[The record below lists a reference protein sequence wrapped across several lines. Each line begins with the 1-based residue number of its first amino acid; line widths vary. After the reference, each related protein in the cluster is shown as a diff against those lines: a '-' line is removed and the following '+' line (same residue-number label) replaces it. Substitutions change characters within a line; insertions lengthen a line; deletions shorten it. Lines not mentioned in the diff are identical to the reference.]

1 MSEIESNPNQP
12 LFNITPN
19 KLSFSLDTDNI
30 LLLSQG
36 TEKISKEIEIK
47 INNLSSEFIIIKIK
61 TTKKNNY
68 IMTPSSFI
76 LSPKEEN
83 MIKIRFKRDEGEK
96 LELKSHKIQFE
107 GCIISQEDKDLNV
120 DDLYKK
126 YIKNGNK
133 DVNNIIAKTYFFDKN
148 GNNLSSLTSI
158 NISNINNTE
167 IKDFNLGD
175 LNKVNNR
182 DIIFALILAL
192 IVGFGGSYVFCSP
205 PDCSGTG

>member
-1 MSEIESNPNQP
+1 MSEIKSDENQS
-12 LFNITPN
+12 LFNISPN
-19 KLSFSLDTDNI
+19 KLSFYLDTDNI

-68 IMTPSSFI
+68 IMTPSSFV

-83 MIKIRFKRDEGEK
+83 IIKIRFKRDEGEK

-126 YIKNGNK
+126 YIKSGNK

-148 GNNLSSLTSI
+148 GNNLSSLTST
-158 NISNINNTE
+158 NISNINE

-192 IVGFGGSYVFCSP
+192 IVGFYILN
-205 PDCSGTG
+205 

>member
-1 MSEIESNPNQP
+1 MSEIESNQKQS

-83 MIKIRFKRDEGEK
+83 IIKIRFKRDEGEK

-126 YIKNGNK
+126 YIKAGNK

-148 GNNLSSLTSI
+148 GNNLSSLTSS

-192 IVGFGGSYVFCSP
+192 IVGFYILN
-205 PDCSGTG
+205 

>member
-1 MSEIESNPNQP
+1 MSEIESNQKQS

-19 KLSFSLDTDNI
+19 KLSFYLDTDNI

-68 IMTPSSFI
+68 IMTPSSFV

-148 GNNLSSLTSI
+148 GNNLSSLTSS

-192 IVGFGGSYVFCSP
+192 IVGFYILN
-205 PDCSGTG
+205 

>member
-1 MSEIESNPNQP
+1 
-12 LFNITPN
+12 
-19 KLSFSLDTDNI
+19 
-30 LLLSQG
+30 
-36 TEKISKEIEIK
+36 
-47 INNLSSEFIIIKIK
+47 
-61 TTKKNNY
+61 
-68 IMTPSSFI
+68 MTPSSFI

-83 MIKIRFKRDEGEK
+83 IIKIRFKRDEGEK

-107 GCIISQEDKDLNV
+107 GCIISQEDKDLNA

-148 GNNLSSLTSI
+148 GNNLSSLTSS

-192 IVGFGGSYVFCSP
+192 IVGFYILN
-205 PDCSGTG
+205 

>member
-1 MSEIESNPNQP
+1 MSEIKSDENQS
-12 LFNITPN
+12 LFNISPN
-19 KLSFSLDTDNI
+19 KLSFYLDTDNI

-68 IMTPSSFI
+68 IMTPSSFV

-83 MIKIRFKRDEGEK
+83 IIKIRFKRDEGEK

-126 YIKNGNK
+126 YIKAGNK

-148 GNNLSSLTSI
+148 GNNLSSLTSS

-192 IVGFGGSYVFCSP
+192 IVGFYILN
-205 PDCSGTG
+205 

>member
-1 MSEIESNPNQP
+1 MSEIESNQKQS

-19 KLSFSLDTDNI
+19 KLSFYLDTDNI

-68 IMTPSSFI
+68 IMTPSSFV

-83 MIKIRFKRDEGEK
+83 IIKIRFKRDEGEK

-107 GCIISQEDKDLNV
+107 GCIISKEDKDLNV

-148 GNNLSSLTSI
+148 GNNLSSLTSS

-167 IKDFNLGD
+167 IKDFNLSD

-192 IVGFGGSYVFCSP
+192 IVGFYILN
-205 PDCSGTG
+205 

>member
-1 MSEIESNPNQP
+1 MSEIKSDENQS
-12 LFNITPN
+12 LFNISPN
-19 KLSFSLDTDNI
+19 KLSFYLDTDNI

-83 MIKIRFKRDEGEK
+83 IIKIRFKRDEGEK

-126 YIKNGNK
+126 YIKAGNK

-148 GNNLSSLTSI
+148 GNNLSSLTSS

-167 IKDFNLGD
+167 IKDFNLAD

-192 IVGFGGSYVFCSP
+192 IVGFYILN
-205 PDCSGTG
+205 

>member
-1 MSEIESNPNQP
+1 MSEIESNQKQS

-19 KLSFSLDTDNI
+19 KLSFYLDTDNI

-68 IMTPSSFI
+68 IMTPSSFV

-83 MIKIRFKRDEGEK
+83 IIKIRFKRDEGEK

-126 YIKNGNK
+126 YIKAGNK

-148 GNNLSSLTSI
+148 GNNLSSLTSS

-192 IVGFGGSYVFCSP
+192 IVGFYILN
-205 PDCSGTG
+205 

>member
-19 KLSFSLDTDNI
+19 KLSFYLDTDNI

-47 INNLSSEFIIIKIK
+47 IINLSSEFIIIKIK

-68 IMTPSSFI
+68 IMTPSSFV

-83 MIKIRFKRDEGEK
+83 IIKIRFKRDEGEK

-148 GNNLSSLTSI
+148 GNNLSSLTSS

-192 IVGFGGSYVFCSP
+192 IVGFYILN
-205 PDCSGTG
+205 

>member
-1 MSEIESNPNQP
+1 MSEIESNQNQP
-12 LFNITPN
+12 LFNISPN
-19 KLSFSLDTDNI
+19 KLSFYLDTDNI

-68 IMTPSSFI
+68 IMTPSSFL

-83 MIKIRFKRDEGEK
+83 IIKIRFKRDEGEK

-148 GNNLSSLTSI
+148 GNNLSSLTSS

-167 IKDFNLGD
+167 IKDFNLAD

-192 IVGFGGSYVFCSP
+192 IVGFYILN
-205 PDCSGTG
+205 

>member
-1 MSEIESNPNQP
+1 MSEIESNQKQS

-19 KLSFSLDTDNI
+19 KLSFYLDTDNI

-47 INNLSSEFIIIKIK
+47 INNLSSEFIIIKIR

-68 IMTPSSFI
+68 IMTPSSFV

-83 MIKIRFKRDEGEK
+83 IIKIRFKRDEGEK

-148 GNNLSSLTSI
+148 GNNLSSLTSS

-192 IVGFGGSYVFCSP
+192 IVGFYILN
-205 PDCSGTG
+205 

>member
-1 MSEIESNPNQP
+1 MSEIESNQKQS

-47 INNLSSEFIIIKIK
+47 INNLSSEFIIIKIR

-83 MIKIRFKRDEGEK
+83 IIKIRFKRDEGEK

-148 GNNLSSLTSI
+148 GNNLSSLTSS

-192 IVGFGGSYVFCSP
+192 IVGFYILN
-205 PDCSGTG
+205 

>member
-1 MSEIESNPNQP
+1 MSEIESNQKQS

-19 KLSFSLDTDNI
+19 KLSFYLDTDNI

-148 GNNLSSLTSI
+148 GNNLSSLTSS

-192 IVGFGGSYVFCSP
+192 IVGFYILN
-205 PDCSGTG
+205 

>member
-68 IMTPSSFI
+68 IMTPSSFV

-83 MIKIRFKRDEGEK
+83 IIKIRFKRDEGEK
-96 LELKSHKIQFE
+96 LELKSHKIQIE

-148 GNNLSSLTSI
+148 GNNLSSLTSS

-192 IVGFGGSYVFCSP
+192 IVGFYILN
-205 PDCSGTG
+205 

>member
-1 MSEIESNPNQP
+1 MSEIKSDENQS
-12 LFNITPN
+12 LFNISPN
-19 KLSFSLDTDNI
+19 KLSFYLDTDNI

-68 IMTPSSFI
+68 IMTPSSFV

-83 MIKIRFKRDEGEK
+83 IIKIRFKRDEGEK

-148 GNNLSSLTSI
+148 GNNLSSLTSS

-192 IVGFGGSYVFCSP
+192 IVGFYILN
-205 PDCSGTG
+205 

>member
-1 MSEIESNPNQP
+1 MSEIESNQKQS

-19 KLSFSLDTDNI
+19 KLSFYLDTDNI

-68 IMTPSSFI
+68 IMTPSSFV

-83 MIKIRFKRDEGEK
+83 IIKIRFKRDEGEK

-107 GCIISQEDKDLNV
+107 GCIISQEDKDLNA

-148 GNNLSSLTSI
+148 GNNLSSLTSS

-192 IVGFGGSYVFCSP
+192 IVGFYILN
-205 PDCSGTG
+205 

>member
-148 GNNLSSLTSI
+148 GNNLSSLTSS

-192 IVGFGGSYVFCSP
+192 IVGFYILN
-205 PDCSGTG
+205 

>member
-1 MSEIESNPNQP
+1 MSEIKSDENQP
-12 LFNITPN
+12 LFNISPN
-19 KLSFSLDTDNI
+19 KLSFYLDTDNI

-68 IMTPSSFI
+68 IMTPSSFF

-83 MIKIRFKRDEGEK
+83 IIKIRFKRDEGEK

-148 GNNLSSLTSI
+148 GNNLSSLTSS

-192 IVGFGGSYVFCSP
+192 IVGFYILN
-205 PDCSGTG
+205 

>member
-1 MSEIESNPNQP
+1 MSEIESNQKQS

-83 MIKIRFKRDEGEK
+83 IIKIRFKRDEGEK

-148 GNNLSSLTSI
+148 GNNLSSLTSS

-192 IVGFGGSYVFCSP
+192 IVGFYILN
-205 PDCSGTG
+205 

>member
-1 MSEIESNPNQP
+1 MSEIESNQNQP

-68 IMTPSSFI
+68 IMTPSSFV

-83 MIKIRFKRDEGEK
+83 IIKIRFKRDEGEK

-148 GNNLSSLTSI
+148 GNNLSSLT
-158 NISNINNTE
+158 NTKISNINNNDF
-167 IKDFNLGD
+167 KDFNLSD

-192 IVGFGGSYVFCSP
+192 IVGFYILN
-205 PDCSGTG
+205 

>member
-1 MSEIESNPNQP
+1 MSEIESNQKQS

-19 KLSFSLDTDNI
+19 KLSFYLDTDNI

-68 IMTPSSFI
+68 IMTPSSFV

-83 MIKIRFKRDEGEK
+83 IIKIRFKRDEGEK
-96 LELKSHKIQFE
+96 LELKSHKIQIE

-148 GNNLSSLTSI
+148 GNNLSSLTSS

-192 IVGFGGSYVFCSP
+192 IVGFYILN
-205 PDCSGTG
+205 

>member
-1 MSEIESNPNQP
+1 MSEIESNQKQS
-12 LFNITPN
+12 LFNISPN
-19 KLSFSLDTDNI
+19 KLSFYLDTDNI

-47 INNLSSEFIIIKIK
+47 INNLSSEFIIIKIR

-68 IMTPSSFI
+68 IMTPSSFV

-83 MIKIRFKRDEGEK
+83 IIKIRFKRDEGEK

-148 GNNLSSLTSI
+148 GNNLSSLTSS

-192 IVGFGGSYVFCSP
+192 IVGFYILN
-205 PDCSGTG
+205 

>member
-1 MSEIESNPNQP
+1 MSEIESNQKQS

-19 KLSFSLDTDNI
+19 KLSFYLDTDNI

-68 IMTPSSFI
+68 IMTPSSFV

-83 MIKIRFKRDEGEK
+83 IIKIRFKRDEGEK

-126 YIKNGNK
+126 YIKSGNK

-148 GNNLSSLTSI
+148 GNNLSSLTSS

-192 IVGFGGSYVFCSP
+192 IVGFYILN
-205 PDCSGTG
+205 

>member
-1 MSEIESNPNQP
+1 MSEIESNQKQS

-19 KLSFSLDTDNI
+19 KLSFYLDTDNI

-68 IMTPSSFI
+68 IMTPSSFV

-83 MIKIRFKRDEGEK
+83 IIKIRFKRDEGEK

-148 GNNLSSLTSI
+148 GNNLSSLTSS

-192 IVGFGGSYVFCSP
+192 IVGFYILN
-205 PDCSGTG
+205 